1 MMTMALRPKDKVDEW
16 TLRAHLG
23 RGGNGEV
30 WRAEHPQHG
39 EAALKILFRKSGDRY
54 QRFSDEVE
62 IMRRL
67 GGRDGVLPLVAYSLP
82 SSDSRDPAW
91 LATPVAEPLREAL
104 GPDLDLGAIVEAV
117 RDIASTLAD
126 LSTDG
131 IYHRDLKP
139 DNLFRLDG
147 RWVLGDFGLVAYP
160 EKDAVTV
167 GDRRLGPLYFIAP
180 EMLREPNLAAPGPAD
195 VYSLA
200 KTLWVL
206 VTGQRYPPEGQ
217 IRVEVNSHNLANWID
232 QPGALALGRI
242 LQSATHDPPEARPTM
257 HEFVEELETW
267 ARRAPTQDDE
277 AAEAIRRD
285 YVTSLREQ
293 LAETVDPQAFQKIEA
308 ELGEAL
314 AVARQRSTEKQQRLV
329 RDAWRQ
335 SEASRRSFIDD
346 YGVKAALDLH
356 DNPWEGSLRD
366 GDDLAYAVMRL
377 DPAERQNELQR
388 ARQILW
394 GRPLWWMH
402 CVGLT
407 GSLKLRGQEGCEPL
421 ATDLAAQ
428 GVRDLLLEFGD
439 HPTLAAAWRWQRAF
453 VPATTRVVG
462 YGPLKEMSQS
472 MSAGMSAEDRLRY
485 PPSPGRVMMLLVRN
499 IVRTRIRQLNWTPQA
514 LTAAALEAEAALQ
527 RVPIPATAWDGPLHD
542 PWLQSWSRF
551 SPLVMCGLAILNAS
565 PVADDLLKAD
575 DLRQAIRAATGS
587 DAEALRRPAI
597 SLAERIRADSAQ

>member
-1 MMTMALRPKDKVDEW
+1 MAVALRHNDKLDEW
-16 TLRAHLG
+16 TLLASLG

-39 EAALKILFRKSGDRY
+39 EAALKVLSRKSGDRY
-54 QRFSDEVE
+54 QRFSDEIE
-62 IMRRL
+62 IMGRL
-67 GGRDGVLPLVAYSLP
+67 GGHPGVLPLVAHSLP
-82 SSDSRDPAW
+82 SRDSRDPAW
-91 LATPVAEPLREAL
+91 LATPVAERLRTAL
-104 GPDLDLGAIVEAV
+104 GSDLDLGAIVEAV

-126 LSTDG
+126 LSTAG

-167 GDRRLGPLYFIAP
+167 GDRRLGPLFFIAP
-180 EMLREPNLAAPGPAD
+180 EMLRKPDLAAPGPAD

-206 VTGQRYPPEGQ
+206 VTGQSYPPEGQ
-217 IRVEVNSHNLANWID
+217 IRVEVSSHNLANWVEE
-232 QPGALALGRI
+232 PGALALSRV
-242 LQSATHDPPEARPTM
+242 LQSATNDPPEARPPM
-257 HEFVEELETW
+257 QEFVEELEIW

-285 YVTSLREQ
+285 YVTSLGEQ

-308 ELGEAL
+308 ELG
-314 AVARQRSTEKQQRLV
+314 AVFASARQRSTEKQQRLV
-329 RDAWRQ
+329 REAWSQ

-346 YGVKAALDLH
+346 YGIKAALDLH
-356 DNPWEGSLRD
+356 DNPWEGSVRD
-366 GDDLAYAVMRL
+366 GDDFAYAVTRR
-377 DPAERQNELQR
+377 DPAERQHELQR

-394 GRPLWWMH
+394 GRPLWWIH
-402 CVGLT
+402 CVALA

-421 ATDLAAQ
+421 ATELAAQ

-439 HPTLAAAWRWQRAF
+439 HPTLGASWRLQRALI
-453 VPATTRVVG
+453 PATTRVVG
-462 YGPLKEMSQS
+462 YGPLKEMSES
-472 MSAGMSAEDRLRY
+472 MSAAMSAEDRLRY
-485 PPSPGRVMMLLVRN
+485 PPSPGRVMMLIVRN
-499 IVRTRIRQLNWTPQA
+499 IVRTQLRQIDWTPQA
-514 LTAAALEAEAALQ
+514 LATAATEAEAALQ
-527 RVPIPATAWDGPLHD
+527 RIPIPPAEWDGPLHD

-565 PVADDLLKAD
+565 PVADDLLEGD
-575 DLRQAIRAATGS
+575 DLRHVIRAATGS
-587 DAEALRRPAI
+587 DSQTLRRPAI
-597 SLAERIRADSAQ
+597 GLAERLGVDPAR